1 MLRCCCYFFPRVVFP
16 KQSRKTKTAGSFFHL
31 CLSIHYF
38 ITFLAF
44 FSSFFQLSCL
54 TVFFSSALTLPPT
67 AFKTNFAG
75 FAVRKKQTTLSLSLH
90 HPLFLSHTQVGIC
103 QRYKGARRGHC
114 KSFLQTWSLHIQHNQ
129 RS

>member
-1 MLRCCCYFFPRVVFP
+1 MLLLLLPSSGISNAKQKDKNRRFF
-16 KQSRKTKTAGSFFHL
+16 L
-31 CLSIHYF
+31 LSLLPISLFYY
-38 ITFLAF
+38 FLALLF
-44 FSSFFQLSCL
+44 FSHLSHLSCL
-54 TVFFSSALTLPPT
+54 TVFFSSALNPSPT
-67 AFKTNFAG
+67 AFETNFAG
-75 FAVRKKQTTLSLSLH
+75 FAVRNKQTTLSLSLH